1 MRLVYYLM
9 LFLLFLFL
17 SYRHATRVA
26 EDVFYDAVKTVSPK
40 WKVTSFLSTSVD
52 SSKSPSSFTH
62 QEHVVLIYLTPEAS
76 LLLSTP

>member
-26 EDVFYDAVKTVSPK
+26 EDVFYDAVKTVSPQMEGDL
-40 WKVTSFLSTSVD
+40 F
-52 SSKSPSSFTH
+52 F
-62 QEHVVLIYLTPEAS
+62 IYLGW
-76 LLLSTP
+76 